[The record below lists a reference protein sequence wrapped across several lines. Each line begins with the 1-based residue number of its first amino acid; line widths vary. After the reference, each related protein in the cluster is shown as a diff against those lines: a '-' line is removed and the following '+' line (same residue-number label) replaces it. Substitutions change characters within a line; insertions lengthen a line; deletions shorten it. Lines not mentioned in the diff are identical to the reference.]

1 MPHPLRLQFGSLTI
15 DLEHYRVLLAD
26 QPLPLSYRDYA
37 LLAYLAARAGHVVSR
52 RQLLEEGLGRH
63 DPGGLRMV
71 EERLRHLKSQIE
83 RAAGVQ
89 IEETES
95 GYRFLADVH
104 PSSPLRH

>member
-1 MPHPLRLQFGSLTI
+1 MTVAADMASSFLLRFGELTV

-26 QPLPLSYRDYA
+26 RPLAISYRDYA

-63 DPGGLRMV
+63 DPVGLRMV

-83 RAAGVQ
+83 QAAGVQ
-89 IEETES
+89 IEESER
-95 GYRFLADVH
+95 GYCFRYVT
-104 PSSPLRH
+104 SI